1 MFIFVL
7 EKNGKIADLPF
18 SSFFFFFLV
27 KGLKSWSTGDF
38 SEELCRAVL
47 MAMVWYNQFYLKTSP
62 LGCRVTSLIA
72 FPKDK
77 SDTRP

>member
-7 EKNGKIADLPF
+7 EKNWKIADLPF
-18 SSFFFFFLV
+18 SSFFFFFG
-27 KGLKSWSTGDF
+27 KGLQSWSTGDF
-38 SEELCRAVL
+38 SKELCSAVL
-47 MAMVWYNQFYLKTSP
+47 MVWYNQFYLKTSP